1 MSKRLRQA
9 DPRWSKVTLGFGPGA
24 IGRFGCA
31 LVCICQ
37 AAKFLRGVELLP
49 PHLNAMGR
57 SAKAFKGELVI
68 WDLMGRT
75 AGLDVRPIIV
85 GDGLAATITSTLRA
99 KGACLLHVDH
109 KGDERGDHWVLA
121 HSLTDA
127 GDIVCSCSAIGDD
140 VVISKDTLRGSTTW
154 GNEPKVYAVRGAR
167 PVFPVT

>member
-9 DPRWSKVTLGFGPGA
+9 DPRWSKVMLGFGPGT
-24 IGRFGCA
+24 IGKFGCA
-31 LVCICQ
+31 LVSICQ
-37 AAKFLRGVELLP
+37 AGKFLRNVEFLP

-68 WDLMGRT
+68 WDILGRA
-75 AGLDVRPIIV
+75 AGLDVRSIIV
-85 GDGLAATITSTLRA
+85 GDGLTAAIAATLRS
-99 KGACLLHVDH
+99 KGVCLLHVDH

-121 HSLTDA
+121 HSMTDTN
-127 GDIVCSCSAIGDD
+127 DFICSCSAIGDD
-140 VVISKDTLRGSTTW
+140 VIVSKETLRGSTTW